1 MEEQKARQL
10 LMTVAR
16 TLLLCDLQIHWGYP
30 NLALE
35 KEDMPKLFEAFH
47 RFVESEKAKIKT
59 ASSRFRHLLV
69 DSLRY
74 MSWPAVSQF

>member
-16 TLLLCDLQIHWGYP
+16 TLLLYDLQNHWGYP

-47 RFVESEKAKIKT
+47 RFVESVKARTKI
-59 ASSRFRHLLV
+59 ASSRFQRLLE
-69 DSLRY
+69 DSPRY
-74 MSWPAVSQF
+74 MS